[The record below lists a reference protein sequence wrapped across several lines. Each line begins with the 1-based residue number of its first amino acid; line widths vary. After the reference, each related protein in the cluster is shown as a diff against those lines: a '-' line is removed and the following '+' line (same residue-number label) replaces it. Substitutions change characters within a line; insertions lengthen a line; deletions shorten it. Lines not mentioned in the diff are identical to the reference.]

1 MPSISGCSPISGRIQ
16 TGSYTNKDGTY
27 CPLYRAVLL
36 FVSKKRRK
44 NKNLIA
50 LYIGLFSLTISS
62 TMRYRMQ
69 TYCPLYR
76 AILQLYLPQFYIR
89 ISHELPFFNRKFP
102 EKWDNRFDQIP
113 FEAAYL
119 RDSLFLP
126 LLRLR
131 LPHFFLSYIF
141 FAFPSMKRQLIFTR
155 APITPC
161 SSSTYDSFSCYFYFL
176 NKLKAFI
183 SSVTLPFMIASNNG
197 FHSMDG

>member
-1 MPSISGCSPISGRIQ
+1 MSPISGCSPMPPINSFLYKNLALPSMSGCSPCSSDGFHLWR
-16 TGSYTNKDGTY
+16 TN
-27 CPLYRAVLL
+27 
-36 FVSKKRRK
+36 
-44 NKNLIA
+44 NLIA
-50 LYIGLFSLTISS
+50 LYIGLFSPMIQMEMCLKL
-62 TMRYRMQ
+62 

-76 AILQLYLPQFYIR
+76 AVLQLYLPQFYIR

-119 RDSLFLP
+119 RGSLFLH

-141 FAFPSMKRQLIFTR
+141 FAFPSIKRHLIFTR

-161 SSSTYDSFSCYFYFL
+161 SNSTYDSFS
-176 NKLKAFI
+176 
-183 SSVTLPFMIASNNG
+183 
-197 FHSMDG
+197 